1 MSLSVFRVFS
11 DIIILRTRKDAENS
25 ERSSKLNDITVLTKL
40 LFIQIQALFL
50 YLVPVLEPEQFR
62 VSHSVLPQVNR

>member
-1 MSLSVFRVFS
+1 MSLSVFRVLS

-40 LFIQIQALFL
+40 FIQIHALFL